1 MTSGFVQNDFLVW
14 RPTQEPDRSL
24 LMGVVE
30 RSTADEVVVRLPG
43 SFFTTNG
50 IMALPKAWAEEH
62 LTVARQ

>member
-1 MTSGFVQNDFLVW
+1 
-14 RPTQEPDRSL
+14 
-24 LMGVVE
+24 MGVVE